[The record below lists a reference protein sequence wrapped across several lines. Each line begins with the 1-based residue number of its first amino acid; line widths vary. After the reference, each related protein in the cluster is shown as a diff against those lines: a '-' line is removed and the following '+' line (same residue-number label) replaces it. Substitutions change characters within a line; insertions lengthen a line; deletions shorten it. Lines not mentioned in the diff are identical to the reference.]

1 MEDALQFLVR
11 HGLVALFFIMLA
23 DQLALPVPMDI
34 FIFAAGGLVGAG
46 RIGFA
51 PAVATLLAAGIAGNV
66 IWYLLGRRHGDRI
79 LGFLCRI
86 SVEPDSCVRRTQNL
100 FTRHGVKALLVAK
113 FVPGLNTV
121 AAPLAGASRV
131 PFPRFVLLMSAGL
144 LFWIVPYL
152 ILGYVFRHQLEA
164 AAAWAAR
171 LGTGF
176 LWILLGLVAA
186 YFAYKFARRW
196 HLFRVLR
203 MARVKPHEVREM
215 LDRGDPVVVIDL
227 RHAIS
232 IQALPVAIPGSLQMT
247 PDEVERRHAEIARDR
262 DVVLYCA

>member
-1 MEDALQFLVR
+1 MDDALQFLVR

-34 FIFAAGGLVGAG
+34 FLFAAGGLVGAE
-46 RIGFA
+46 RIGFV
-51 PAVATLLAAGIAGNV
+51 PAVATLLAAGIIGNV
-66 IWYLLGRRHGDRI
+66 VWFALGRRHGTRI
-79 LGFLCRI
+79 LRFMCRI
-86 SVEPDSCVRRTQNL
+86 SVEPDSCVRRTENL
-100 FTRHGVKALLVAK
+100 FTRHGVKALIVAK

-121 AAPLAGASRV
+121 AAPLAGVTGV
-131 PFPRFVLLMSAGL
+131 PFGRFLLLISAGL
-144 LFWIVPYL
+144 LLWIVPYL
-152 ILGYVFRHQLEA
+152 TLGYLFRHQLEA

-176 LWILLGLVAA
+176 LWVFLGAVAA

-196 HLFRVLR
+196 HLFRKLR
-203 MARVKPHEVREM
+203 MARVTPHEVHELM
-215 LDRGDPVVVIDL
+215 RGVPPALVIDL
-227 RHAIS
+227 RDAIAVKS
-232 IQALPVAIPGSLQMT
+232 LPSAIPGSILMR